1 MYYECIQISEKTK
14 DGRLRK
20 WIFFL
25 CRFLLVLGGVYVI
38 IQSGNVSMSSRRS
51 YERTSAFSSS
61 LSLWGNGFL
70 QNKSIQ
76 SVSRYSEKSNYGQ
89 QHSDS
94 SAKNS
99 KKDLFHQ
106 FKQAQSIGN
115 PVSIT
120 RTSSDSHKL
129 KTQSL
134 SYLLM
139 LLFGGQGERPNH
151 ILNMSNASTAQQFG
165 GSYTESG
172 YYSEQETTSFS
183 TTGTVKTGDGREINF
198 NLSMTMSRSFEEAY
212 TGSVDFGAALNQA
225 ALCDPLVINLNTASA
240 NVTDQSFYFDLDAD
254 GTMDRIS
261 NLSAG
266 SGFLALDKNGDGI
279 INDGSELFGTKSGD
293 GFADLAAYD
302 ADGNG
307 WIDENDPIFD
317 KLVIWTK
324 DARGKDVLCAIGK
337 AGIGAIYLGNA
348 QTDFAMKSSKD
359 NSTNALVRKTGIFLY
374 ENGSCGTVQ
383 HLDMALK
390 A

>member
-1 MYYECIQISEKTK
+1 
-14 DGRLRK
+14 
-20 WIFFL
+20 
-25 CRFLLVLGGVYVI
+25 
-38 IQSGNVSMSSRRS
+38 MSSRRS

-70 QNKSIQ
+70 QNKNIQ
-76 SVSRYSEKSNYGQ
+76 SVSRYSEKSSHGQ
-89 QHSDS
+89 QDS
-94 SAKNS
+94 YPSAGDS
-99 KKDLFHQ
+99 KQDLFNQ
-106 FKQAQSIGN
+106 FKQAQSIGS

-120 RTSSDSHKL
+120 RTSSDIHKL

-134 SYLLM
+134 NYLLM
-139 LLFGGQGERPNH
+139 LLFGGQIERPGRMLSA
-151 ILNMSNASTAQQFG
+151 LNTSTSQQFG
-165 GSYTESG
+165 GNYTESG

-183 TTGTVKTGDGREINF
+183 TTGTVKTGDGREISF

-212 TGSVDFGAALNQA
+212 MGSVDFGAAFNQA

-254 GTMDRIS
+254 GAMDKIS

-266 SGFLALDKNGDGI
+266 SGFLALDKNGDGV

-348 QTDFAMKSSKD
+348 QTDFSLNSSKN
-359 NSTNALVRKTGIFLY
+359 NSANALVRKTGIFLY

-383 HLDMALK
+383 HLDMAMK